1 MLLSLKK
8 RKKKKKQKQK
18 KTNKQTA
25 TKQTKTPTTYN
36 SPSLHHRW
44 RYYQEITL
52 NDQQV
57 GPTSLLLL
65 SP

>member
-8 RKKKKKQKQK
+8 K
-18 KTNKQTA
+18 KTRQKNTHTQKTT
-25 TKQTKTPTTYN
+25 TKQGKKAATYN
-36 SPSLHHRW
+36 SPYLHHRW
-44 RYYQEITL
+44 RCYHAIAL

-57 GPTSLLLL
+57 GPTSITLL